1 MKRFCLKFN
10 VLIVILLSFI
20 SFMPAGTAY
29 CAKSTTP
36 EALRPEPT
44 IDPDYSKSENWLSL
58 PASTDK
64 DVDVFWIYPTVYT
77 GKNPIAAI
85 DEPQMVAGAKLTII
99 TQAAAFA
106 NSANIFAPFYRQ
118 ANISVLALDDLHKD
132 QFLSVGKYDVRAA
145 FNHYLRELN
154 NGRPFIIASHSQ
166 GSVIAL
172 TLIKELM
179 EQPELRDKMIAS
191 YTIGW
196 SVTQADLDNYTFL
209 KICETPD
216 QTGCIVTYNT
226 VAEGHQKDV
235 PTILPGSI
243 SVNPL
248 SWTTNSEKV
257 PASQNMGAVFFNNK
271 GEVTA
276 EIPKYCSAQNTDGGI
291 VIETKSP
298 ELMKRLPFGEGVY
311 HVYDYS
317 LFFENLK
324 ANAAERIK
332 SYQNTHE

>member
-1 MKRFCLKFN
+1 MKRFFLKFN
-10 VLIVILLSFI
+10 ILIVILLSLI
-20 SFMPAGTAY
+20 SIMTTRTGH
-29 CAKSTTP
+29 CA
-36 EALRPEPT
+36 EPT
-44 IDPDYSKSENWLSL
+44 RIDPDYSKSESWLSL
-58 PASTDK
+58 PASIDK

-77 GKNPIAAI
+77 GKNHIAAI
-85 DEPQMVAGAKLTII
+85 DEPQMVAGAKLTLI
-99 TQAAAFA
+99 TQAAVFG

-118 ANISVLALDDLHKD
+118 ANISVLGLDDLHKD
-132 QFLSVGKYDVRAA
+132 QFLNVGKYDVRAA

-154 NGRPFIIASHSQ
+154 NGRPFIIAGHSQ

-179 EQPELRDKMIAS
+179 SDPALRSKMIAA

-216 QTGCIVTYNT
+216 QTGCIITYNT
-226 VAEGHQKDV
+226 VAEGYQKNA
-235 PTILPGSI
+235 PTILTGSI
-243 SVNPL
+243 GVNPL
-248 SWTTNSEKV
+248 SWTTTSEKV
-257 PASQNMGAVFFNNK
+257 PTSQNKGAVFFNMK

-276 EIPKYCSAQNTDGGI
+276 TIPEYCSAQNIDGGI
-291 VIETKSP
+291 VVETKNP
-298 ELMKRLPFGEGVY
+298 ELMKQLPFDEGVY
-311 HVYDYS
+311 HIYDYS

-332 SYQNTHE
+332 SYQSTR